1 MKTKI
6 KCPCCEEEYSV
17 DKSLIGELVKCE
29 NCGTTFTASRTAPI
43 SPLQNDSSRNQTPF
57 LPQDPVEN
65 PLSEYSRTGGLLGW
79 IKAFFDFK
87 VMITPSF
94 VRISFFLVFV
104 SGMLVIL
111 VWPFKMGFMRYVEW
125 YDFSKILGYLVM
137 VLIEIPVFA
146 FVLHV
151 VYELTMIP
159 FSILNTLLEIRN
171 RLDEKNSVT
180 GKSVLTCIEE
190 IRDKMDEKSFVT
202 SKSILQCLLEIRD
215 KMDEKNKE
223 LNTTKD

>member
-29 NCGTTFTASRTAPI
+29 NCGTTFSASRIANK
-43 SPLQNDSSRNQTPF
+43 SPLQKEPSSNQTAF

-65 PLSEYSRTGGLLGW
+65 PISEYSGTGGLWEW

-94 VRISFFLVFV
+94 VRLSYALVFL
-104 SGMLVIL
+104 SGVPAIL
-111 VWPFKMGFMRYVEW
+111 VWPFKMGFMRDAYWDDFAKIIGYV
-125 YDFSKILGYLVM
+125 VM
-137 VLIEIPVFA
+137 VLIEIPAFA
-146 FVLHV
+146 LVLHII
-151 VYELTMIP
+151 YELTMIP
-159 FSILNTLLEIRN
+159 FSILDTLLEIR
-171 RLDEKNSVT
+171 RLNEKSSVT
-180 GKSVLTCIEE
+180 SKSVLTCLQE
-190 IRDKMDEKSFVT
+190 IRDKMDEQSFVT

-215 KMDEKNKE
+215 KMDEKIKE
-223 LNTTKD
+223 LNATKV

>member
-6 KCPCCEEEYSV
+6 KCPSCEEVYSV

-29 NCGTTFTASRTAPI
+29 NCGTTFTASRTAYMF
-43 SPLQNDSSRNQTPF
+43 PLQNDSSKSQKTF
-57 LPQDPVEN
+57 LSQDSEEN
-65 PLSEYSRTGGLLGW
+65 LLSEYSGTGGWWGW
-79 IKAFFDFK
+79 IKAFFDFN

-94 VRISFFLVFV
+94 VRISFSLILV
-104 SGMLVIL
+104 SGILVIL
-111 VWPFKMGFMRYVEW
+111 IWPFKMGFMSYADW
-125 YDFSKILGYLVM
+125 DDFSKIIKYLVIA
-137 VLIEIPVFA
+137 LIAIPVFA
-146 FVLHV
+146 LVLHMI
-151 VYELTMIP
+151 YELTMIP
-159 FSILNTLLEIRN
+159 FSILNILLEIRN

-215 KMDEKNKE
+215 KMDEKEKASNG
-223 LNTTKD
+223 TKD